1 MATQTVP
8 TSRFGEIQV
17 ENDRVIS
24 FVEPVLGFNDSKEY
38 ILLDHAENSPFKWL
52 QSLQEPDLA
61 FVVTNPRFFGIDY
74 EFTLEDEFVEKLA
87 IQSADD
93 PLVLTIVNIPSGNPS
108 LMTANLMGPV
118 VINQNSR
125 AAMQVVL
132 VNSDYTTKTRL
143 LPDEAL
149 AANAAAASQNKE

>member
-8 TSRFGEIQV
+8 TTRFGEIEV
-17 ENDRVIS
+17 ESDRLIR
-24 FVEPVLGFNDSKEY
+24 FVEPILGFTDSNQY

-74 EFTLEDEFVEKLA
+74 EFVLEDEFVEKLA
-87 IQSADD
+87 IQSPEDT
-93 PLVLTIVNIPSGNPS
+93 LVLTIVNIPSGNPS

-118 VINQNSR
+118 IINQNTR

-132 VNSDYTTKTRL
+132 VNSEFTTKTRL

-149 AANAAAASQNKE
+149 AANTAAASQNKE

>member
-17 ENDRVIS
+17 ETDRVIS
-24 FVEPVLGFNDSKEY
+24 FVEPVLGFNESKEY

-74 EFTLEDEFVEKLA
+74 EFTLEDEFVDKLA
-87 IQSADD
+87 IESAEE

-118 VINQNSR
+118 VINQSTRN
-125 AAMQVVL
+125 AMQVVL